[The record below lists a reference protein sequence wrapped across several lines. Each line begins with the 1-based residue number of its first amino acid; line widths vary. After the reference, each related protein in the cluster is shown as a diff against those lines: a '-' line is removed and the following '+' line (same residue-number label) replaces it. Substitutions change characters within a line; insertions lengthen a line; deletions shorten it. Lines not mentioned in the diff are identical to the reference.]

1 LRALDN
7 AAQPGA
13 PACEQADDVQMKLTN
28 DDVQEIIR
36 LLDATAYDELQIET
50 DEFRL
55 LLRRTGGGW
64 TREQSVVSA
73 PKPDAAAPAEA
84 PATRPASAP
93 PADAGGVTVRAPLPG
108 TFYRAP
114 QPGAPPFVEVGSRV
128 EVETV
133 VGIIESMKL
142 MNPVPAGV
150 AGEVLAICVRDA
162 EPAETGAV
170 LMRIRPTPS

>member
-1 LRALDN
+1 MRRNRAR
-7 AAQPGA
+7 ARMVGR
-13 PACEQADDVQMKLTN
+13 EQADDDQMKLTN

-36 LLDATAYDELQIET
+36 LLDATAYEELTIET

-64 TREQSVVSA
+64 TREQSFASA
-73 PKPDAAAPAEA
+73 PKLAASTETQTTGPAGDA
-84 PATRPASAP
+84 TP
-93 PADAGGVTVRAPLPG
+93 PADVEGAAVRAPLPG

-128 EVETV
+128 EAETI

-162 EPAETGAV
+162 EPAETDAV
-170 LMRIRPTPS
+170 LMRIRPAPS